1 MMDKAMRMIL
11 ILGAMIL
18 GFTACSNKKTVDP
31 NPVVRD
37 NIIHLSTAIKN
48 VREEMMLSELVDSV
62 SYIPL
67 ETNPNCMLGN
77 YQRLTFSPQ
86 YIFYSNYCFD
96 WNGQFLFRIGSQGQ
110 GACEDIYVH
119 VADIVYL
126 NNHFYGN
133 ASKIIEYDDRG
144 KCTGKE
150 LSWFTQKTMDTAP
163 VGHLVNQVCF
173 APAGENLMFYNSPDT
188 VYFINTDYE
197 FVAKRSMMPW
207 NRKGIAPSMG
217 SVKYTSYYKDTTLFY
232 NFYTDT
238 VFTVTPTSLI
248 PRWVVE
254 LDEEL
259 RFPTQY
265 LYEDGLFSDAF
276 KCWESGNL
284 ENAKMI
290 KMLDHK
296 YIVSG
301 VFETEHFVFLSVYEY
316 MAYWELRKLPKP
328 PLLTAIYNK
337 RTGETFAVKQIID
350 DLGGMKTFFPS
361 WGAYNEK
368 LLATIWPYKL
378 KEFIEEEQSA
388 GRAVAPQILNLMQR
402 VREDD
407 NPVLIIAHL
416 KK

>member
-1 MMDKAMRMIL
+1 MEFFMRMKL
-11 ILGAMIL
+11 ILGVMVL
-18 GFTACSNKKTVDP
+18 GFTACSNKKTVDT

-110 GACEDIYVH
+110 GACEDIY
-119 VADIVYL
+119 
-126 NNHFYGN
+126 
-133 ASKIIEYDDRG
+133 
-144 KCTGKE
+144 
-150 LSWFTQKTMDTAP
+150 
-163 VGHLVNQVCF
+163 
-173 APAGENLMFYNSPDT
+173 
-188 VYFINTDYE
+188 
-197 FVAKRSMMPW
+197 AKRSMMPW

-238 VFTVTPTSLI
+238 VFTVTPTSLML
-248 PRWVVE
+248 RWVVE

-265 LYEDGLFSDAF
+265 LYEDGLLSEAF

-361 WGAYNEK
+361 WGACNEK
-368 LLATIWPYKL
+368 LLATVWPYKL

>member
-1 MMDKAMRMIL
+1 MRIIL

-18 GFTACSNKKTVDP
+18 GFTACSNKKTVNP

-62 SYIPL
+62 RYIPL

-86 YIFYSNYCFD
+86 YIFYLNYCFD

-110 GACEDIYVH
+110 GACEDIYAH
-119 VADIVYL
+119 VAEIVYL

-207 NRKGIAPSMG
+207 NRKGIAPSME

-238 VFTVTPTSLI
+238 VFTVAPTSLI

-259 RFPTQY
+259 RFPTRY
-265 LYEDGLFSDAF
+265 LYEDGLLSEAF

-290 KMLDHK
+290 KLLDHK
-296 YIVSG
+296 YMVSG
-301 VFETEHFVFLSVYEY
+301 VFETERFVFLSVYEC
-316 MAYWELRKLPKP
+316 MPFRELRKLPETP
-328 PLLTAIYNK
+328 PLTAIYNK
-337 RTGETFAVKQIID
+337 RTGETFAVKQFVD
-350 DLGGMKTFFPS
+350 DLGGMKTFSPS
-361 WGAYNEK
+361 WGACNEK
-368 LLATIWPYKL
+368 LLATVWPYKL

-388 GRAVAPQILNLMQR
+388 GRTVAPQIVNLMQH

>member
-1 MMDKAMRMIL
+1 MEFFMRMIL
-11 ILGAMIL
+11 ILGVMVL
-18 GFTACSNKKTVDP
+18 GFTACSNKKTVDT

-163 VGHLVNQVCF
+163 VGRMVNKVCF

-207 NRKGIAPSMG
+207 GRKGGVPSMSG
-217 SVKYTSYYKDTTLFY
+217 GDPRFKYTSYYKDTTLFY

-238 VFTVTPTSLI
+238 VFTVTPTSLM

-254 LDEEL
+254 LDEE
-259 RFPTQY
+259 
-265 LYEDGLFSDAF
+265 
-276 KCWESGNL
+276 
-284 ENAKMI
+284 
-290 KMLDHK
+290 
-296 YIVSG
+296 
-301 VFETEHFVFLSVYEY
+301 
-316 MAYWELRKLPKP
+316 
-328 PLLTAIYNK
+328 
-337 RTGETFAVKQIID
+337 
-350 DLGGMKTFFPS
+350 
-361 WGAYNEK
+361 
-368 LLATIWPYKL
+368 
-378 KEFIEEEQSA
+378 
-388 GRAVAPQILNLMQR
+388 
-402 VREDD
+402 
-407 NPVLIIAHL
+407 
-416 KK
+416 

>member
-1 MMDKAMRMIL
+1 MEFFMRMIL
-11 ILGAMIL
+11 ILGVMVL
-18 GFTACSNKKTVDP
+18 GFTACSNKKTVNP

-86 YIFYSNYCFD
+86 YIFYLNYCFD

-110 GACEDIYVH
+110 GACEDIYAH
-119 VADIVYL
+119 VAEIVYL

-259 RFPTQY
+259 RFPTRY
-265 LYEDGLFSDAF
+265 LYEDGLLSEAF

-290 KMLDHK
+290 KLLDHK
-296 YIVSG
+296 YMVSG
-301 VFETEHFVFLSVYEY
+301 VFETERFVFLLVYES
-316 MAYWELRKLPKP
+316 MPFRELRKVPDTP
-328 PLLTAIYNK
+328 PLIAIYNK
-337 RTGETFAVKQIID
+337 RTGETFAVKQVVD
-350 DLGGMKTFFPS
+350 DLGGMKAFFPS

-388 GRAVAPQILNLMQR
+388 GRTVAPQILNLMKR

-407 NPVLIIAHL
+407 NPILIIANL
-416 KK
+416 KTK

>member
-1 MMDKAMRMIL
+1 MRIML
-11 ILGAMIL
+11 ILGVMIL
-18 GFTACSNKKTVDP
+18 GFMACSNKKTVEP
-31 NPVVRD
+31 NPVVLD

-62 SYIPL
+62 SYVPL
-67 ETNPNCMLGN
+67 ETKSNCMLGN
-77 YQRLTFSPQ
+77 TQRLTFSPQ

-96 WNGQFLFRIGSQGQ
+96 WNGRFLFRIGNQGQ

-150 LSWFTQKTMDTAP
+150 LSWYAQKTMDTAP
-163 VGHLVNQVCF
+163 VGRMVNKVCF
-173 APAGENLMFYNSPDT
+173 APAGENLMFYNFPDT

-207 NRKGIAPSMG
+207 NRKGIAPSME

-259 RFPTQY
+259 RFPTRY
-265 LYEDGLFSDAF
+265 LYEDGLLSEAF

-290 KMLDHK
+290 KLLDHK
-296 YIVSG
+296 YMVSG
-301 VFETEHFVFLSVYEY
+301 VFETERFVFLLVYES
-316 MAYWELRKLPKP
+316 MPFRELRKVPDTP
-328 PLLTAIYNK
+328 PLIAIYNK
-337 RTGETFAVKQIID
+337 RTGETFAVKQVVD

-388 GRAVAPQILNLMQR
+388 GRTVAPQILNLMKR

-407 NPVLIIAHL
+407 NPILIIANL
-416 KK
+416 KTK

>member
-1 MMDKAMRMIL
+1 MRIML
-11 ILGAMIL
+11 ILGVMIL
-18 GFTACSNKKTVDP
+18 GFMACSNKKTVEP
-31 NPVVRD
+31 NPVVLD

-62 SYIPL
+62 SYVPL
-67 ETNPNCMLGN
+67 ETKSNCMLGN
-77 YQRLTFSPQ
+77 TQRLTFSPQ

-96 WNGQFLFRIGSQGQ
+96 WNGRFLFRIGNQGQ

-238 VFTVTPTSLI
+238 VFTVTPTSLV

-259 RFPTQY
+259 RFPTRY

-301 VFETEHFVFLSVYEY
+301 VFETERFVFLLVYES
-316 MAYWELRKLPKP
+316 MPFRELRKVPDTP
-328 PLLTAIYNK
+328 PLIAIYNK
-337 RTGETFAVKQIID
+337 RTGETFAVKQVVD
-350 DLGGMKTFFPS
+350 DLGGMKAFFPS

>member
-1 MMDKAMRMIL
+1 MRIIL

-18 GFTACSNKKTVDP
+18 GFTACSNKKTVNP

-86 YIFYSNYCFD
+86 YIFYLNYCFD

-110 GACEDIYVH
+110 GACEDIYAH
-119 VADIVYL
+119 VAEIVYL

-173 APAGENLMFYNSPDT
+173 APAGENLMFYNFPDT

-207 NRKGIAPSMG
+207 NRKGIAPSME

-259 RFPTQY
+259 RFPTRY
-265 LYEDGLFSDAF
+265 LYEDGLLSEAF

-290 KMLDHK
+290 KLLDHK
-296 YIVSG
+296 YMVSG
-301 VFETEHFVFLSVYEY
+301 VFETERFVFLLVYES
-316 MAYWELRKLPKP
+316 MPFRELRKVPDTP
-328 PLLTAIYNK
+328 PLIAIYNK
-337 RTGETFAVKQIID
+337 RTGETFAVKQVVD
-350 DLGGMKTFFPS
+350 DLGGMKAFFPS

-388 GRAVAPQILNLMQR
+388 GRTVAPQILNLMKR

-407 NPVLIIAHL
+407 NPILIIANL
-416 KK
+416 KTK

>member
-1 MMDKAMRMIL
+1 MRIML
-11 ILGAMIL
+11 ILGVMIL
-18 GFTACSNKKTVDP
+18 GFMACSNKKTVEP
-31 NPVVRD
+31 NPVVLD

-62 SYIPL
+62 SYVPL
-67 ETNPNCMLGN
+67 ETKSNCMLGN
-77 YQRLTFSPQ
+77 TQRLTFSPQ

-96 WNGQFLFRIGSQGQ
+96 WNGRFLFRIGNQGQ

-150 LSWFTQKTMDTAP
+150 LSWYAQKTMDTAP
-163 VGHLVNQVCF
+163 VGRMVNKVCF

-207 NRKGIAPSMG
+207 NRKGIAPSME

-259 RFPTQY
+259 RFPTRY
-265 LYEDGLFSDAF
+265 LYEDGLLSEAF

-290 KMLDHK
+290 KLLDHK
-296 YIVSG
+296 YMVSG
-301 VFETEHFVFLSVYEY
+301 VFETERFVFLLVYES
-316 MAYWELRKLPKP
+316 MPFRELRKVPDTP
-328 PLLTAIYNK
+328 PLIAIYNK
-337 RTGETFAVKQIID
+337 RTGETFAVKQVVD
-350 DLGGMKTFFPS
+350 DLGGMKAFFPS

-388 GRAVAPQILNLMQR
+388 GRTVAPQILNLMKR

-407 NPVLIIAHL
+407 NPILIIANL
-416 KK
+416 KTK

>member
-1 MMDKAMRMIL
+1 MRIIL

-18 GFTACSNKKTVDP
+18 GFTACSNKKTVNP

-62 SYIPL
+62 RYIPL
-67 ETNPNCMLGN
+67 ETNPHCMLGN

-86 YIFYSNYCFD
+86 YIFYLNYCFD

-173 APAGENLMFYNSPDT
+173 APAGENLMFYNFPDT

-207 NRKGIAPSMG
+207 NRKGIAPSME

-238 VFTVTPTSLI
+238 VFTVAPTSLI

-259 RFPTQY
+259 RFPTRY
-265 LYEDGLFSDAF
+265 LYEDGLLSEAF

-290 KMLDHK
+290 KLLDHK
-296 YIVSG
+296 YMVSG
-301 VFETEHFVFLSVYEY
+301 VFETERFVFLSVYEC
-316 MAYWELRKLPKP
+316 MPFRELRKLPETP
-328 PLLTAIYNK
+328 PLTAIYNK
-337 RTGETFAVKQIID
+337 RTGETFAVKQFVD
-350 DLGGMKTFFPS
+350 DLGGMKTFSPS
-361 WGAYNEK
+361 WGACNEK
-368 LLATIWPYKL
+368 LLATVLPYKL

-388 GRAVAPQILNLMQR
+388 GRTVAPQIVNLMQH

>member
-1 MMDKAMRMIL
+1 MEFFMRMIL
-11 ILGAMIL
+11 ILGVMVL

-110 GACEDIYVH
+110 GACEDIYAH
-119 VADIVYL
+119 VAEIVYL

-150 LSWFTQKTMDTAP
+150 LSWYAQKTMDTAP
-163 VGHLVNQVCF
+163 VGRMVNKVCF
-173 APAGENLMFYNSPDT
+173 APAGENLMFYNFPDT

-207 NRKGIAPSMG
+207 NRKGIAPSME

-238 VFTVTPTSLI
+238 VFTVTPTSLM

-265 LYEDGLFSDAF
+265 LYEDGLLSDAF

-301 VFETEHFVFLSVYEY
+301 VFETEHFVF
-316 MAYWELRKLPKP
+316 
-328 PLLTAIYNK
+328 
-337 RTGETFAVKQIID
+337 
-350 DLGGMKTFFPS
+350 
-361 WGAYNEK
+361 
-368 LLATIWPYKL
+368 
-378 KEFIEEEQSA
+378 FIC
-388 GRAVAPQILNLMQR
+388 L
-402 VREDD
+402 
-407 NPVLIIAHL
+407 
-416 KK
+416 

>member
-1 MMDKAMRMIL
+1 MRIML
-11 ILGAMIL
+11 ILGVMIL
-18 GFTACSNKKTVDP
+18 GFMACSNKKTVEP
-31 NPVVRD
+31 NPVVLD

-62 SYIPL
+62 SYVPL
-67 ETNPNCMLGN
+67 ETKSNCMLGN
-77 YQRLTFSPQ
+77 TQRFTFSPQ

-96 WNGQFLFRIGSQGQ
+96 WNGRFLFRIGNQGQ

-150 LSWFTQKTMDTAP
+150 LSWYAQKTMDTAP
-163 VGHLVNQVCF
+163 VGRMVNKVCF
-173 APAGENLMFYNSPDT
+173 APAGENLMFYNFPDT

-259 RFPTQY
+259 RFPTRY
-265 LYEDGLFSDAF
+265 LYEDGLLSEAF

-290 KMLDHK
+290 KLLDHK
-296 YIVSG
+296 YMVSG
-301 VFETEHFVFLSVYEY
+301 VFETERFVFLLVYES
-316 MAYWELRKLPKP
+316 MPFRELRKVPDTP
-328 PLLTAIYNK
+328 PLIAIYNK
-337 RTGETFAVKQIID
+337 RTGETFAVKQVVD
-350 DLGGMKTFFPS
+350 DLGGMKAFFPS

-388 GRAVAPQILNLMQR
+388 GRTVAPQILNLMKR

-407 NPVLIIAHL
+407 NPILIIANL
-416 KK
+416 KTK

>member
-1 MMDKAMRMIL
+1 MRIIL

-18 GFTACSNKKTVDP
+18 GFTACSNKKTVNP

-62 SYIPL
+62 RYIPL

-77 YQRLTFSPQ
+77 YQRLTFSTQ
-86 YIFYSNYCFD
+86 NKFYTNYLID
-96 WNGQFLFRIGSQGQ
+96 WNWQFMICNGSQGQ

-150 LSWFTQKTMDTAP
+150 LSWYAQKTMDTAP
-163 VGHLVNQVCF
+163 VGRMVNKVCF
-173 APAGENLMFYNSPDT
+173 APAGENLMFYNFPDT

-207 NRKGIAPSMG
+207 NRKGIAPSME

-238 VFTVTPTSLI
+238 VFTVAPTSLI

-259 RFPTQY
+259 RFPTRY
-265 LYEDGLFSDAF
+265 LYEDGLLSEAF

-290 KMLDHK
+290 KLLDHK
-296 YIVSG
+296 YMVSG
-301 VFETEHFVFLSVYEY
+301 VFETERFVFLSVYEC
-316 MAYWELRKLPKP
+316 MPFRELRKLPETP
-328 PLLTAIYNK
+328 PLTAIYNK
-337 RTGETFAVKQIID
+337 RTGETFAVKQFVD
-350 DLGGMKTFFPS
+350 DLGGMKTFSPS
-361 WGAYNEK
+361 WGACNEK
-368 LLATIWPYKL
+368 LLATVWPYKL

-388 GRAVAPQILNLMQR
+388 GRTVAPQIVNLMQH

>member
-1 MMDKAMRMIL
+1 
-11 ILGAMIL
+11 MIL
-18 GFTACSNKKTVDP
+18 GFMACSNKKTVEP
-31 NPVVRD
+31 NPVVLD

-62 SYIPL
+62 SYVPL
-67 ETNPNCMLGN
+67 ETKSNCMLGN
-77 YQRLTFSPQ
+77 TQRFTFSPQ

-96 WNGQFLFRIGSQGQ
+96 WNGRFLFRIGNQGQ

-150 LSWFTQKTMDTAP
+150 LSWYAQKTMDTAP
-163 VGHLVNQVCF
+163 VGRMVNKVCF
-173 APAGENLMFYNSPDT
+173 APAGENLMFYNFPDT

-207 NRKGIAPSMG
+207 NRKGIAPSME

-259 RFPTQY
+259 RFPTRY
-265 LYEDGLFSDAF
+265 LYEDGLLSEAF

-290 KMLDHK
+290 KLLDHK
-296 YIVSG
+296 YMVSG
-301 VFETEHFVFLSVYEY
+301 VFETERFVFLLVYES
-316 MAYWELRKLPKP
+316 MPFRELRKVPDTP
-328 PLLTAIYNK
+328 PLIAIYNK

-350 DLGGMKTFFPS
+350 DLGGMKAFFPS

-388 GRAVAPQILNLMQR
+388 GRTVAPQILNLMKR

-407 NPVLIIAHL
+407 NPILIIANL
-416 KK
+416 KTK

>member
-1 MMDKAMRMIL
+1 
-11 ILGAMIL
+11 
-18 GFTACSNKKTVDP
+18 
-31 NPVVRD
+31 
-37 NIIHLSTAIKN
+37 
-48 VREEMMLSELVDSV
+48 
-62 SYIPL
+62 
-67 ETNPNCMLGN
+67 
-77 YQRLTFSPQ
+77 
-86 YIFYSNYCFD
+86 
-96 WNGQFLFRIGSQGQ
+96 LFRIGSQGQ

-163 VGHLVNQVCF
+163 VGYLVNQVCF
-173 APAGENLMFYNSPDT
+173 APAGENLMFYNFPDT

-207 NRKGIAPSMG
+207 GRKGGAPSMSG
-217 SVKYTSYYKDTTLFY
+217 GDPRFKYTSYYKDTTLFY

-238 VFTVTPTSLI
+238 VFTVTPTSLM

-259 RFPTQY
+259 RFPTRY
-265 LYEDGLFSDAF
+265 LYEDGLLSEAF

-290 KMLDHK
+290 KLLDHK
-296 YIVSG
+296 YMVSG
-301 VFETEHFVFLSVYEY
+301 VFETERFVFLSVYEC
-316 MAYWELRKLPKP
+316 MPFRELRKLPETP
-328 PLLTAIYNK
+328 PLTAIYNK
-337 RTGETFAVKQIID
+337 RTGETFAVKQVVD
-350 DLGGMKTFFPS
+350 DLGGMKAFFPS

-388 GRAVAPQILNLMQR
+388 GRTVAPQILNLMQR

>member
-1 MMDKAMRMIL
+1 
-11 ILGAMIL
+11 
-18 GFTACSNKKTVDP
+18 
-31 NPVVRD
+31 
-37 NIIHLSTAIKN
+37 
-48 VREEMMLSELVDSV
+48 
-62 SYIPL
+62 
-67 ETNPNCMLGN
+67 
-77 YQRLTFSPQ
+77 
-86 YIFYSNYCFD
+86 
-96 WNGQFLFRIGSQGQ
+96 
-110 GACEDIYVH
+110 
-119 VADIVYL
+119 
-126 NNHFYGN
+126 
-133 ASKIIEYDDRG
+133 
-144 KCTGKE
+144 
-150 LSWFTQKTMDTAP
+150 
-163 VGHLVNQVCF
+163 
-173 APAGENLMFYNSPDT
+173 MFYNSPDT

-238 VFTVTPTSLI
+238 VFTVTPTSLV

-301 VFETEHFVFLSVYEY
+301 VFETERFVFLSVYEY

>member
-1 MMDKAMRMIL
+1 MRIML
-11 ILGAMIL
+11 ILGVMIL
-18 GFTACSNKKTVDP
+18 GFMACSNKKTVEP
-31 NPVVRD
+31 NPVVLD

-62 SYIPL
+62 SYVPL
-67 ETNPNCMLGN
+67 ETKSNCMLGN
-77 YQRLTFSPQ
+77 TQRLTFSPQ

-96 WNGQFLFRIGSQGQ
+96 WNGRFLFRIGNQGQ

-173 APAGENLMFYNSPDT
+173 APAGENLMFYNFPDT

-207 NRKGIAPSMG
+207 NRKGIAPSME

-259 RFPTQY
+259 RFPTRY
-265 LYEDGLFSDAF
+265 LYEDGLLSEAF

-290 KMLDHK
+290 KLLDHK
-296 YIVSG
+296 YMVSG
-301 VFETEHFVFLSVYEY
+301 VFETERFVFLLVYES
-316 MAYWELRKLPKP
+316 MPFRELRKVPDTP
-328 PLLTAIYNK
+328 PLIAIYNK
-337 RTGETFAVKQIID
+337 RTGETFAVKQVVD
-350 DLGGMKTFFPS
+350 DLGGMKAFFPS

-388 GRAVAPQILNLMQR
+388 GRTVAPQILNLMKR

-407 NPVLIIAHL
+407 NPILIIANL
-416 KK
+416 KTK

>member
-1 MMDKAMRMIL
+1 MRIML
-11 ILGAMIL
+11 ILGVMIL
-18 GFTACSNKKTVDP
+18 GFMACSNKKTVEP
-31 NPVVRD
+31 NPVVLD

-62 SYIPL
+62 SYVPL
-67 ETNPNCMLGN
+67 ETKSNCMLGN
-77 YQRLTFSPQ
+77 TQRLTFSPH

-96 WNGQFLFRIGSQGQ
+96 WNGRFLFRIGNQGQ

-150 LSWFTQKTMDTAP
+150 LSWYAQKTMDTAP
-163 VGHLVNQVCF
+163 VGRMVNKVCF
-173 APAGENLMFYNSPDT
+173 APAGENLMFYNFPDT

-207 NRKGIAPSMG
+207 NRKGIAPSME

-259 RFPTQY
+259 RFPTRY
-265 LYEDGLFSDAF
+265 LYEDGLLSEAF

-290 KMLDHK
+290 KLLDHK
-296 YIVSG
+296 YMVSG
-301 VFETEHFVFLSVYEY
+301 VFETERFVFLLVYES
-316 MAYWELRKLPKP
+316 MPFRELRKVPDTP
-328 PLLTAIYNK
+328 PLIAIYNK
-337 RTGETFAVKQIID
+337 RTGETFAVKQVVD
-350 DLGGMKTFFPS
+350 DLGGMKAFFPS

-388 GRAVAPQILNLMQR
+388 GRTVAPQILNLMKR

-407 NPVLIIAHL
+407 NPILIIANL
-416 KK
+416 KTK

>member
-1 MMDKAMRMIL
+1 
-11 ILGAMIL
+11 G
-18 GFTACSNKKTVDP
+18 
-31 NPVVRD
+31 
-37 NIIHLSTAIKN
+37 
-48 VREEMMLSELVDSV
+48 
-62 SYIPL
+62 
-67 ETNPNCMLGN
+67 
-77 YQRLTFSPQ
+77 
-86 YIFYSNYCFD
+86 
-96 WNGQFLFRIGSQGQ
+96 
-110 GACEDIYVH
+110 
-119 VADIVYL
+119 
-126 NNHFYGN
+126 
-133 ASKIIEYDDRG
+133 
-144 KCTGKE
+144 
-150 LSWFTQKTMDTAP
+150 
-163 VGHLVNQVCF
+163 
-173 APAGENLMFYNSPDT
+173 
-188 VYFINTDYE
+188 
-197 FVAKRSMMPW
+197 
-207 NRKGIAPSMG
+207 RKGGVPSMSG
-217 SVKYTSYYKDTTLFY
+217 GDPRFKYTSYYKDTTLFY

-238 VFTVTPTSLI
+238 VFTVTPTSLM

-259 RFPTQY
+259 RFPTRY
-265 LYEDGLFSDAF
+265 LYEDGLLSEAF

-301 VFETEHFVFLSVYEY
+301 VFETERFVFLSVYEC
-316 MAYWELRKLPKP
+316 MPFRELRKLPETP
-328 PLLTAIYNK
+328 PLTAIYNK

>member
-1 MMDKAMRMIL
+1 MRMIL
-11 ILGAMIL
+11 ILGVMVL

-163 VGHLVNQVCF
+163 VGYLVNRGLLCS
-173 APAGENLMFYNSPDT
+173 GRRKPD
-188 VYFINTDYE
+188 
-197 FVAKRSMMPW
+197 
-207 NRKGIAPSMG
+207 
-217 SVKYTSYYKDTTLFY
+217 
-232 NFYTDT
+232 
-238 VFTVTPTSLI
+238 
-248 PRWVVE
+248 
-254 LDEEL
+254 
-259 RFPTQY
+259 
-265 LYEDGLFSDAF
+265 
-276 KCWESGNL
+276 
-284 ENAKMI
+284 
-290 KMLDHK
+290 
-296 YIVSG
+296 
-301 VFETEHFVFLSVYEY
+301 
-316 MAYWELRKLPKP
+316 
-328 PLLTAIYNK
+328 
-337 RTGETFAVKQIID
+337 
-350 DLGGMKTFFPS
+350 
-361 WGAYNEK
+361 
-368 LLATIWPYKL
+368 
-378 KEFIEEEQSA
+378 
-388 GRAVAPQILNLMQR
+388 
-402 VREDD
+402 
-407 NPVLIIAHL
+407 VL
-416 KK
+416 